1 MSDFRKRLKDEYSQL
16 LYRIEKLKIFI
27 VSDALDSLSDIE
39 RKDLK
44 EQLKHMEA
52 YFDVLSRR
60 VSRLCNNA

>member
-1 MSDFRKRLKDEYSQL
+1 MSYFRKRLMEEYSQL
-16 LYRIEKLKIFI
+16 LDRIEKLKTFI
-27 VSDALDSLSDIE
+27 VSDAFDSLPDIE

-52 YFDVLSRR
+52 YFNVLSHR